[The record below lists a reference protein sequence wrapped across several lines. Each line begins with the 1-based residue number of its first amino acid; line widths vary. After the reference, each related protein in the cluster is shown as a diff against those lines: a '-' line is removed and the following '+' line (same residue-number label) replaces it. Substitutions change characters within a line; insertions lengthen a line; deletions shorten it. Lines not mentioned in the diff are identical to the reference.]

1 MQRGLVFAALAG
13 CHVVQTS
20 ELARPNVTARVA
32 HTERAIAQQ
41 PQLVVTDAGTFRFI
55 EPLSCPTTETV
66 EIDRAREVAVRPNLA
81 TFVVGV
87 IATGVGGVLAIT
99 GASGDEPA
107 SDPLTYAG
115 VGQLV
120 IGLPLAIGPWI
131 GNHAFEVAGT
141 PATETR
147 PGGMVPCGDRPLV
160 AHAARLSVHGTEV
173 YGAIAAD
180 GTFEVS
186 PFTLVDAF
194 AIGAEASLGIDA
206 SVDGNGAHTI
216 SASIDS
222 ATLASRAP
230 AFLAHADFD
239 ATIEPMRLVPGV
251 VAGPLRASL
260 TSTSTGAALRVV
272 LDVKNDG
279 PGDAYAL
286 RGYLVSETRAIDGR
300 VLYVGRVAKG
310 ASATRELLIPLAAD
324 DAARLRGST
333 VRLFVELHDAHGTA
347 PGPIKFEG
355 AVLGDAPR

>member
-1 MQRGLVFAALAG
+1 MQRRLVFVALAG
-13 CHVVQTS
+13 CHVTQTT

-32 HTERAIAQQ
+32 HTERAIAQS
-41 PQLVVTDAGTFRFI
+41 PQLVITEGGSFRFV
-55 EPLSCPTTETV
+55 EPLLCPTTETV
-66 EIDRAREVAVRPNLA
+66 TIDRGRERAIRPNLA

-115 VGQLV
+115 AGGLA

-131 GNHAFEVAGT
+131 GNRTIEVSGT
-141 PATETR
+141 LATTETR
-147 PGGMVPCGDRPLV
+147 AGAMVPCGDRPLG
-160 AHAARLSVHGTEV
+160 ARAARLSVAGTEV

-194 AIGAEASLGIDA
+194 GAATPLDITA
-206 SVDGNGAHTI
+206 AVDGARTL
-216 SASIDS
+216 SAQFDG
-222 ATLASRAP
+222 ATLASHAP
-230 AFLAHADFD
+230 AFLARADFD
-239 ATIEPMRLVPGV
+239 AAIEPMRLVPGI

-260 TSTSTGAALRVV
+260 TSTATGAALRVV
-272 LDVKNDG
+272 VTMTNDG

-286 RGYLVSETRAIDGR
+286 RGHVVSETRAIDGR
-300 VLYVGRVAKG
+300 VVYVGRLAKG
-310 ASATRELLIPLAAD
+310 ARATRELLIPLAPD
-324 DAARLRGST
+324 DAALLRGSAI
-333 VRLFVELHDAHGTA
+333 RLFVELHDAHGTVPAA
-347 PGPIKFEG
+347 PLKYEG